1 MFKYGGFFTYKYFLE
16 GYNGQDYMGL
26 GQFVY
31 SGISILVIILA
42 SVLLR
47 KISHKKIDI
56 LLKILAVLIPFLDIL
71 KITVESYFDITGGHG
86 FNFSGLIPLY
96 TCSIFV
102 YTLPIAAFGRG
113 KAREYTLSFVT
124 TIGIFAGL
132 TNFVM
137 APILNT
143 YPFFNF
149 HTFVSLHL
157 HFWMVFTG
165 IFLIAT
171 GYYVPRWADV
181 FKSMV
186 PLAAWSLV
194 AIPVDYALSA
204 YYGWS
209 VDYMLYY
216 SGNGAPLLPELA
228 SALAAH
234 GLRPVFTLI
243 MFILYGIIAAIIV
256 SIIRLICFLHGLKE
270 KKQRDV

>member
-26 GQFVY
+26 GQFIFL
-31 SGISILVIILA
+31 GIATLVIILA

-47 KISHKKIDI
+47 KVSHKKIDT
-56 LLKILAVLIPFLDIL
+56 LLKVLAVLIPFLDIL
-71 KITVESYFDITGGHG
+71 KITIESYFDITGGHG

-113 KAREYTLSFVT
+113 KAREYTLSFIT
-124 TIGIFAGL
+124 TLGIFAGL

-171 GYYVPRWADV
+171 GYYVPRWADI

-186 PLAAWSLV
+186 PLTAMSVL

-216 SGNGAPLLPELA
+216 SGNGAPFLPDLA
-228 SALAAH
+228 NALAAH

-243 MFILYGIIAAIIV
+243 MFILYGVIAAIIV
-256 SIIRLICFLHGLKE
+256 SIIRLICFLHGLKKE
-270 KKQRDV
+270 KQTIH

>member
-1 MFKYGGFFTYKYFLE
+1 MFKYGGFFTYKDFLE
-16 GYNGQDYMGL
+16 GYNGQDYMGAE
-26 GQFVY
+26 QFVFL
-31 SGISILVIILA
+31 GIATLAIILI
-42 SVLLR
+42 SVFLR
-47 KISHKKIDI
+47 KVSHKKIDI
-56 LLKILAVLIPFLDIL
+56 FLKVLAVIIPVLEVLKISI
-71 KITVESYFDITGGHG
+71 ESYYDIKGGYG
-86 FNFSGLIPLY
+86 FNFSGLLPLY
-96 TCSIFV
+96 TCSLFI
-102 YTLPIAAFGRG
+102 YTLPVAAFAKG
-113 KAREYTLSFVT
+113 KARECCLSFLT

-149 HTFVSLHL
+149 HTFVSLNF

-171 GYYVPRWADV
+171 KYYVPKWFDIV
-181 FKSMV
+181 KGMI
-186 PLAAWSLV
+186 PLAILSLI

-228 SALAAH
+228 NQLASA
-234 GLRPVFTLI
+234 GLRPIYTGIVFA
-243 MFILYGIIAAIIV
+243 LYGVIAAIIV
-256 SIIRLICFLHGLKE
+256 AIIRLICFFKSLKIKYE
-270 KKQRDV
+270 